1 MKRLCILFLVLSLS
15 ICAGVT
21 LAGNA
26 ADFFFVQIADTQL
39 GMTNSNRDMVP
50 EIENFSKA
58 VDHINSIKPAFV
70 IISGDLINA
79 DHSPKQIRAF
89 WNIAHK
95 INPDIPLY
103 LVPGNHDIGK
113 ANEANINF
121 YRRLF
126 GKDYYSFS
134 HKGNEFLVL
143 NSCLIHDADSD
154 VDMRAAQRKWF
165 ESELE
170 AARKKNPDHIFVCV
184 HHPWFLKSS
193 DEKDEYFNI
202 PVSERKE
209 YLDLMKRFGVEFAL
223 AGHLHEESIAKDGS
237 LSMITTSSLGKAL
250 GKTPVGFRVF
260 RVYKD
265 RVEHTYY
272 PLDQVPEQIA
282 K

>member
-1 MKRLCILFLVLSLS
+1 
-15 ICAGVT
+15 
-21 LAGNA
+21 
-26 ADFFFVQIADTQL
+26 
-39 GMTNSNRDMVP
+39 MTNANRDMVP

-58 VDHINSIKPAFV
+58 VDQINLMKPDFV

-113 ANEANINF
+113 ANEANINS
-121 YRRLF
+121 YRKLF

-134 HKGNEFLVL
+134 HKGSEFIVL

-154 VDMRAAQRKWF
+154 VNMRKEQRKWF
-165 ESELE
+165 ESELQ
-170 AARKKNPDHIFVCV
+170 AAQKKNPNHIFVCL
-184 HHPWFLKSS
+184 HHPWFHDNP
-193 DEKDEYFNI
+193 DEKDDYSNI
-202 PVSERKE
+202 PTSERKE
-209 YLDLMKRFGVEFAL
+209 YLDMMKSSGVEFAL
-223 AGHLHEESIAKDGS
+223 AGHLHKESIIKDGS

-250 GKTPVGFRVF
+250 GQTPVGFRVF

-265 RVEHTYY
+265 HVEHTYY
-272 PLDQVPEQIA
+272 PLDRVLEE
-282 K
+282 